1 MTRANVTSPKEKYV
15 TFKRAFDTIKTYRE
29 QKNYLAA
36 YVVSFSVIEDR
47 VRALYVKWH
56 SATKMAKLTD
66 KQINASFSGL
76 VTTLAANNVIK
87 TELAECLKHE
97 AVRRNELLHA
107 AMWNLNALSDDVVG
121 EVIKIARDINNA
133 DRRSTASF
141 KTIATRTVSI

>member
-56 SATKMAKLTD
+56 HATKMASPSD
-66 KQINASFSGL
+66 KQVNGSFSGL
-76 VTTLAANNVIK
+76 VTTLAANDAIT
-87 TELAECLKHE
+87 TELAGFLKKE

-107 AMWNLNALSDDVVG
+107 AMWNLNALSDDLVE

-133 DRRSTASF
+133 DRRA
-141 KTIATRTVSI
+141 ATRFKKINIKT